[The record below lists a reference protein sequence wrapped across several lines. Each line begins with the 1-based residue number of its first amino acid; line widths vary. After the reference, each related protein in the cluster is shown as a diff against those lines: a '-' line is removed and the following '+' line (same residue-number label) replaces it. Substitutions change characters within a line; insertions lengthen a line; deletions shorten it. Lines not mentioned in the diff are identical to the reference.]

1 LIPKENG
8 NAITL
13 QSGKELENQMSIQIE
28 TKEEEEIEIELA

>member
-13 QSGKELENQMSIQIE
+13 QSGKELENQMSIQTE